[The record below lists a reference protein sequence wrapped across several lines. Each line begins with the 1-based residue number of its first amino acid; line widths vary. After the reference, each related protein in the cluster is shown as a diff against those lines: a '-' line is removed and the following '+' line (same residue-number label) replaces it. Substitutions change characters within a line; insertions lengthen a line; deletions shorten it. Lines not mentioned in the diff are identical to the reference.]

1 MEIVKLI
8 SIENSKNIKTCEDF
22 ASVFT
27 NQITDELQRFSE
39 IRVILNLYLDI
50 SLKSKTRDD
59 RINSTQIQN
68 RVDGSTINKH
78 LKTSEF
84 LSHIK
89 TKQDLTV
96 CLSQKLENALTK
108 TNISYKLQKQMLEK
122 HERF

>member
-1 MEIVKLI
+1 MEIVKSI

-59 RINSTQIQN
+59 RINSTQFQN